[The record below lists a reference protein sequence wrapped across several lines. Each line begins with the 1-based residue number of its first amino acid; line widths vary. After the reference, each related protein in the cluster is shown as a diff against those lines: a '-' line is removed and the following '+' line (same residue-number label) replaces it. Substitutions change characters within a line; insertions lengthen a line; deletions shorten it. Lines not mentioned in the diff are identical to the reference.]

1 MKDLAVIAL
10 APLSVLVFLG
20 SLAFGMWMWLTPT
33 RGGMFVGLGTEIG
46 WVVFA
51 AGNLVSWLL
60 NLLCWLAAGRPRKP
74 GRLVAIQAVAAVPTL
89 VVLLVALR

>member
-10 APLSVLVFLG
+10 APLSALAFLG

-33 RGGMFVGLGTEIG
+33 QGGMFVGLGTEIG

-51 AGNLVSWLL
+51 VGNLMSWVL
-60 NLLCWLAAGRPRKP
+60 NVLCWLAAGRPRQF
-74 GRLVAIQAVAAVPTL
+74 GRVVAIQAAAAVPTL